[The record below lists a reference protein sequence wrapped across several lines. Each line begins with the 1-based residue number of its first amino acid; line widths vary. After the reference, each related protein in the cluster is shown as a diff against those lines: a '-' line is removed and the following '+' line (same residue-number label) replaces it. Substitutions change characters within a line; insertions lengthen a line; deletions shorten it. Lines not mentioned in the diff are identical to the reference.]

1 MVNRNAMKTYFY
13 SVLILALF
21 TACAS
26 SDRMLE
32 KGDYDAAI
40 QMAVRK
46 MSGKKKKDVHV
57 LALEEGYERIMRR
70 DLARIESLQ
79 SSNRAEDWDEVIHI
93 IKDIRWRQDLVE
105 PFLPLVSETG
115 YRANFEFIQT
125 DSLLADARTTAI
137 SLYEKRLVDIVNG
150 ARRGNKTSAR
160 QATQLIDH
168 IGTLN
173 LNHYRQDLR
182 DEMWNLGITHI
193 LVRIENDSRHF
204 LPNDM
209 VDYLLAMDFNKTG
222 NQWDRFYTDAYE
234 DMPIDYEVVLNIQDV
249 YTSPDEWAER
259 VFPYTKEIVD
269 GWEYVLDQNGNV
281 AKDSLGNDIK
291 RDKIVRVNA
300 TVVERVQTKRAVVR
314 ARMDVVNA
322 HSGAR
327 ITSRPMEV
335 EDCFSHVARA
345 IYGDLRAL
353 DPHLRNVI
361 LPVMYPSDINLI
373 RDAFEG
379 LRPKFYNE
387 LRRADYPETL
397 VGA

>member
-1 MVNRNAMKTYFY
+1 MVNQNAMKTYFY

-32 KGDYDAAI
+32 KGDYVAAI

-137 SLYEKRLVDIVNG
+137 SLYEKRLVDLVNG

-314 ARMDVVNA
+314 ARRSFRPAARRSPVWA
-322 HSGAR
+322 AGLHPAASG
-327 ITSRPMEV
+327 
-335 EDCFSHVARA
+335 
-345 IYGDLRAL
+345 
-353 DPHLRNVI
+353 
-361 LPVMYPSDINLI
+361 
-373 RDAFEG
+373 
-379 LRPKFYNE
+379 
-387 LRRADYPETL
+387 
-397 VGA
+397 